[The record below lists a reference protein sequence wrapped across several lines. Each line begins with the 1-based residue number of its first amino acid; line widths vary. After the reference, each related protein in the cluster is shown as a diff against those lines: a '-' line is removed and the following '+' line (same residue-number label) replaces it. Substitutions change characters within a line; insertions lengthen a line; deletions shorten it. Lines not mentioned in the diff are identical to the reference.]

1 MHIHGKGKSKN
12 VLLRALIY
20 IGCCASY
27 YTKAEHI
34 LSNSLLYKC
43 MHNAWD
49 YRQTQRLKNVLT

>member
-12 VLLRALIY
+12 VLPRALIY

-43 MHNAWD
+43 MHNA
-49 YRQTQRLKNVLT
+49 